1 MARITASAWQ
11 VSPIADRRMT
21 QILSGGDCLN
31 ILRKPEKNHHGETG
45 SPRLSDTV
53 QKTRNGA
60 ILYDTAIIN
69 QISERAFAASGWP
82 EVEPVQGA
90 LRSAGRGK
98 TLIVSDG
105 EHEFVLRHYI
115 RGGLPGRLIR
125 DSYLWLGE
133 RQTRS
138 FKEWHLLARLNSLG
152 LPVPRPAAAR
162 YRRSGPVYTADL
174 LTIRLPDIRSLA
186 DRIAERPGDESF
198 WQNLGIELHRFH
210 QAGVFHADLNAYNLQ
225 IGSDD
230 KMILLDFDRG
240 KIMPPGQWKQKNIG
254 RLHRS
259 LRKIK
264 QAAGSIHYSA
274 ANWNQFLEGYFSAS
288 RSA

>member
-1 MARITASAWQ
+1 M
-11 VSPIADRRMT
+11 
-21 QILSGGDCLN
+21 
-31 ILRKPEKNHHGETG
+31 
-45 SPRLSDTV
+45 SDTV
-53 QKTRNGA
+53 EKTRNGA

-69 QISERAFAASGWP
+69 QISERAFVANGWP
-82 EVEPVQGA
+82 VAQPIKGT

-98 TLIVSDG
+98 TLMVSDG

-133 RQTRS
+133 RKTRS
-138 FKEWHLLARLNSLG
+138 FAEWYLLAKLNSLG

-162 YRRSGPVYTADL
+162 YRRSGPFYTADL

-186 DRIAERPGDESF
+186 QRLTEGPGDATF
-198 WQNLGIELHRFH
+198 WQSLGAELHRFH
-210 QAGVFHADLNAYNLQ
+210 AAGVNHADLNAYNLQ
-225 IGSDD
+225 IGNND
-230 KMILLDFDRG
+230 KMFLLDFDRG
-240 KIMPPGQWKQKNIG
+240 RIMPAGAWRQKNIA

-259 LRKIK
+259 LRKIR
-264 QAAGSIHYSA
+264 QADRDINYSEA
-274 ANWNQFLEGYFSAS
+274 DWNQLLEGYFSAS

>member
-1 MARITASAWQ
+1 M
-11 VSPIADRRMT
+11 
-21 QILSGGDCLN
+21 
-31 ILRKPEKNHHGETG
+31 
-45 SPRLSDTV
+45 SDTV
-53 QKTRNGA
+53 KKTRNGA

-69 QISERAFAASGWP
+69 QISGRAFAANGWP
-82 EVEPVQGA
+82 VVKPVQGA

-115 RGGLPGRLIR
+115 RGGLPGRLIH
-125 DSYLWLGE
+125 DSYFWLGE

-138 FKEWHLLARLNSLG
+138 FAEWHLLAKLNSLN

-162 YRRSGPVYTADL
+162 YCRTGPVYTADL

-186 DRIAERPGDESF
+186 DRIAERPGDEKF
-198 WQNLGIELHRFH
+198 WQELGIELHRFH
-210 QAGVFHADLNAYNLQ
+210 EAGVFHADLNAYNLQ
-225 IGSDD
+225 IGKEDT
-230 KMILLDFDRG
+230 MFLLDFDRG
-240 KIMPPGQWKQKNIG
+240 KIMSPGQWKQKNIG

-264 QAAGSIHYSA
+264 QADNSIHYSE
-274 ANWNQFLEGYFSAS
+274 ANWNQFLDGYFSAS

>member
-1 MARITASAWQ
+1 
-11 VSPIADRRMT
+11 
-21 QILSGGDCLN
+21 
-31 ILRKPEKNHHGETG
+31 
-45 SPRLSDTV
+45 LSDTV
-53 QKTRNGA
+53 EKTRNGA

-69 QISERAFAASGWP
+69 QISERAFVANGWP
-82 EVEPVQGA
+82 VVQPIQGT

-98 TLIVSDG
+98 TLVVSDG

-125 DSYLWLGE
+125 DSYIWLGE

-138 FKEWHLLARLNSLG
+138 FAEWYLLAKLQSLG

-162 YRRSGPVYTADL
+162 YCRSGP
-174 LTIRLPDIRSLA
+174 
-186 DRIAERPGDESF
+186 
-198 WQNLGIELHRFH
+198 ELHRFH
-210 QAGVFHADLNAYNLQ
+210 QAGVNHADLNAYNLQ
-225 IGSDD
+225 IGEDD
-230 KMILLDFDRG
+230 RMFLLDFDRG
-240 KIMPPGQWKQKNIG
+240 KIMSAGQWKQKNIA

-264 QAAGSIHYSA
+264 EADNSIHYTEA
-274 ANWNQFLEGYFSAS
+274 DWNQLLEGYFSAS

>member
-1 MARITASAWQ
+1 MGRTS
-11 VSPIADRRMT
+11 
-21 QILSGGDCLN
+21 
-31 ILRKPEKNHHGETG
+31 
-45 SPRLSDTV
+45 LSDTV
-53 QKTRNGA
+53 EKTRNGA

-69 QISERAFAASGWP
+69 QISERAFAANGWP
-82 EVEPVQGA
+82 VVQPIRGT
-90 LRSAGRGK
+90 LGSAGRGK

-125 DSYLWLGE
+125 DSYFWLGE
-133 RQTRS
+133 RKTRS
-138 FKEWHLLARLNSLG
+138 FAEWYLLARMNSLG

-162 YRRSGPVYTADL
+162 YCRTGLFYTADL

-186 DRIAERPGDESF
+186 ERLAERPGVEEF
-198 WQNLGIELHRFH
+198 WQNLGTELHRFH
-210 QAGVFHADLNAYNLQ
+210 RAGVNHPDLNAYNLQ
-225 IGSDD
+225 IGPNDE
-230 KMILLDFDRG
+230 MFLLDFDRG
-240 KIMPPGQWKQKNIG
+240 KIVPPGPWQQKNLG

-264 QAAGSIHYSA
+264 QKDPQIHYSEA
-274 ANWNQFLEGYFSAS
+274 EWNQLLDGYFSAS

>member
-1 MARITASAWQ
+1 M
-11 VSPIADRRMT
+11 
-21 QILSGGDCLN
+21 
-31 ILRKPEKNHHGETG
+31 
-45 SPRLSDTV
+45 SDTV
-53 QKTRNGA
+53 EKTRNGA

-69 QISERAFAASGWP
+69 QISERAFHANGWP
-82 EVEPVQGA
+82 VVQPIQGP

-105 EHEFVLRHYI
+105 KHEFVLRHYI

-125 DSYLWLGE
+125 DSYLWFGE

-138 FKEWHLLARLNSLG
+138 FAEWYLLARMQSLG

-162 YRRSGPVYTADL
+162 YCRSGLFYTADL
-174 LTIRLPDIRSLA
+174 LTVRLPNIRSLA
-186 DRIAERPGDESF
+186 ERLTEMPGDEKF
-198 WQNLGIELHRFH
+198 WQSLGTDLHRFH
-210 QAGVFHADLNAYNLQ
+210 AAGVNHVDLNAYNLQ
-225 IGSDD
+225 IGEDD
-230 KMILLDFDRG
+230 RMFLLDFDRG
-240 KIMPPGQWKQKNIG
+240 KIMSPGPWKQKNLA

-264 QAAGSIHYSA
+264 EADNRIHYSEA
-274 ANWNQFLEGYFSAS
+274 HWNQLLEGYFSAS

>member
-1 MARITASAWQ
+1 M
-11 VSPIADRRMT
+11 
-21 QILSGGDCLN
+21 
-31 ILRKPEKNHHGETG
+31 
-45 SPRLSDTV
+45 SDIV
-53 QKTRNGA
+53 EKTRNGA
-60 ILYDTAIIN
+60 ILYDTAIID
-69 QISERAFAASGWP
+69 QISERAFSANGWP
-82 EVEPVQGA
+82 VVEPVRGA
-90 LRSAGRGK
+90 LRSAGRGN

-115 RGGLPGRLIR
+115 RGGLPGRFIR

-138 FKEWHLLARLNSLG
+138 FAEWQLLAKLNSLD

-162 YRRSGPVYTADL
+162 YCRSGLIYTADL
-174 LTIRLPDIRSLA
+174 LTMRLPDIRSLA
-186 DRIAERPGDESF
+186 DRIAKQPGDEQF
-198 WQNLGIELHRFH
+198 WQNLGTELHRFH

-225 IGSDD
+225 IGPDES
-230 KMILLDFDRG
+230 MVLLDFDRG
-240 KIMPPGQWKQKNIG
+240 KILSPGPWKQKNIG

-264 QAAGSIHYSA
+264 QADRRIHYSA